1 MSSPVW
7 PTLATEVVFNLL
19 IHHHFNQRSIKEVNQ
34 MKASYT
40 SSLVAALLVGG
51 TPSAYGWSHP
61 GKATGSA
68 AFHSGRNPAVELQQ
82 FGQLWNLPARQV
94 VAVLVFLRSWLHNLL
109 VSRNDASSTLEPGD
123 AEVLLA
129 YARWLDGIPQVV
141 RALPERVLLEE
152 AALIKLRP
160 PAFLPSDACTFVEAL
175 SPLARTEARA
185 PMASRAKR
193 TVKKN
198 RPAATA
204 SASERRFVGAPELE
218 RSMPI
223 RRSWPKAPQFGFG
236 TAERR

>member
-1 MSSPVW
+1 MKTSYSS
-7 PTLATEVVFNLL
+7 
-19 IHHHFNQRSIKEVNQ
+19 SI
-34 MKASYT
+34 
-40 SSLVAALLVGG
+40 VAALLVAG
-51 TPSAYGWSHP
+51 TPSAYGGGHA
-61 GKATGSA
+61 GKPAGSA
-68 AFHSGRNPAVELQQ
+68 VFHSGRNATAELQQ
-82 FGQLWNLPARQV
+82 FGQLWNLPVRQV

-109 VSRNDASSTLEPGD
+109 VSRNDVSSTLEPGD

-160 PAFLPSDACTFVEAL
+160 PAFLPADACTLVEAL
-175 SPLARTEARA
+175 APLARIEART
-185 PMASRAKR
+185 PMAPRPKQ
-193 TVKKN
+193 TVKGK

-204 SASERRFVGAPELE
+204 SASERRFVDAPELE

>member
-1 MSSPVW
+1 
-7 PTLATEVVFNLL
+7 
-19 IHHHFNQRSIKEVNQ
+19 

-40 SSLVAALLVGG
+40 SSIVAALLVAG
-51 TPSAYGWSHP
+51 TPSAYGGSHA
-61 GKATGSA
+61 GKAAGSA
-68 AFHSGRNPAVELQQ
+68 AFHSGRNPTVELQQ
-82 FGQLWNLPARQV
+82 FGQLWNLPVRQV

-109 VSRNDASSTLEPGD
+109 VSRNDVSSALEPGD

-152 AALIKLRP
+152 AALVKLRP
-160 PAFLPSDACTFVEAL
+160 PAFLPAEACTLVESL
-175 SPLARTEARA
+175 SPLARIEARA
-185 PMASRAKR
+185 PMAPSRAKP
-193 TVKKN
+193 TVKEK

-223 RRSWPKAPQFGFG
+223 RRSRPKAPQFGFG
-236 TAERR
+236 TVERR